1 MIKIGVAGALSRIGT
16 TTQAIQLVKAAK
28 NEGKKVVYVEYNKKD
43 YLSQVLKL
51 YSTAKNQKKKI
62 QISGIDMI
70 KKEYAKDINKRL
82 CDIAVFDFGNM
93 DRRDFPLEDFLDCQH
108 RIIVCGIKPNEIFKL
123 EVLLQKREFNDD
135 WFLFS
140 FIPKGE
146 EVIVTSYMGSL
157 KNHVLFTDTIYDPFQ
172 NSESSLIF
180 KKIFLSSHNN

>member
-51 YSTAKNQKKKI
+51 YSTAKDQKKKI

-93 DRRDFPLEDFLDCQH
+93 DRRDFH
-108 RIIVCGIKPNEIFKL
+108 
-123 EVLLQKREFNDD
+123 
-135 WFLFS
+135 
-140 FIPKGE
+140 
-146 EVIVTSYMGSL
+146 
-157 KNHVLFTDTIYDPFQ
+157 
-172 NSESSLIF
+172 
-180 KKIFLSSHNN
+180 